1 MNIGKAVS
9 ALHDAG
15 LRVEKVNGEYD
26 SLTLNIAF
34 NGASVRI
41 RAHDCEEFDFVD
53 EKDLIHH
60 VFCDLGLL
68 K

>member
-1 MNIGKAVS
+1 MNNETVVM
-9 ALHDAG
+9 ALSDAG
-15 LRVEKVNGEYD
+15 VNAEIEHGAFE
-26 SLTLNIAF
+26 SLFLKITF
-34 NGASVRI
+34 KDRMVRI
-41 RAHDCEEFDFVD
+41 KSHDCIGFDFVD